1 MIKKMILSQFI
12 RFLMRRIK
20 NQCISGRD
28 KFSHR
33 RFVATPSRLQITV
46 ISNAALIVTAR
57 NRKRSGLHLSAFLAH
72 INCK

>member
-20 NQCISGRD
+20 NQGISGRD

-46 ISNAALIVTAR
+46 ISNTALIQH
-57 NRKRSGLHLSAFLAH
+57 NRQIGDRGLLRKTGLFNG
-72 INCK
+72 IG